1 MTAVTAAV
9 VYLTVE
15 QVAAG
20 AKHII
25 GAHAILRD
33 PGLLASAVHR
43 PRTEVFGVEA
53 YPTLLGKA
61 AALMH
66 SLVSNHPYVDGNKRM
81 GWAAAEAFLRLNGH
95 TLRPDSDDPA
105 FELVMD
111 VAKGGMEVPEIEQ
124 RLGALFDAA

>member
-1 MTAVTAAV
+1 MVV
-9 VYLTVE
+9 VYVTFE

-20 AKHII
+20 ARHVI

-61 AALMH
+61 AALLH

-81 GWAAAEAFLRLNGH
+81 GWAATEAFLRLNGQFFVAGA
-95 TLRPDSDDPA
+95 DDAA

-111 VAKGGMEVPEIEQ
+111 VAKGGMEVPEIAE
-124 RLGALFDAA
+124 RLGALFAPLPQR